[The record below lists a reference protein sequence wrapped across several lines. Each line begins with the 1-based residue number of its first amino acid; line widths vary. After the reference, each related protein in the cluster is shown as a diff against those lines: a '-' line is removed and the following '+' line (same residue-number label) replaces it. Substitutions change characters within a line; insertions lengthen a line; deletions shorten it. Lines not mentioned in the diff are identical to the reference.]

1 MKRFWIGVAAMFA
14 VSACSGGNP
23 FTEETDTDTSSI
35 IPEVI
40 AGAVEGI
47 TYDPVAQTLV
57 VRGVALDDT
66 PFESVYRR
74 RPSLDRGGYEAYTA
88 QDSSLDQHST
98 AYVRD
103 INGTRAAVVA
113 TGGQFEHYFGGVI
126 YGREGGFDPVDVSAT
141 NGQVSYAG
149 NYVGLLNL
157 PGDGGDLLPVAPGT
171 PAEVR
176 PRQAGEVTGRVLVNA
191 DFADNVVQGGVFQR
205 VYVDSPGTN
214 LEDLAFEPADIDPT
228 TGSFTNNVTI
238 NLQTRGTYGGIF
250 GGPNAEA
257 VAGGL
262 FVQDHIEGIDNEEE
276 YGIFVLNQ
284 CGTPGEDPLCNQ
296 PVP

>member
-1 MKRFWIGVAAMFA
+1 MKRFWIGVAAAFA

-23 FTEETDTDTSSI
+23 FTEETDTENGGLV
-35 IPEVI
+35 PEII
-40 AGAVEGI
+40 AGDLEGI

-57 VRGVALDDT
+57 VRGVSLDDT

-103 INGTRAAVVA
+103 INGTRAAVVV
-113 TGGQFEHYFGGVI
+113 TGGQFENYFGGAT
-126 YGREGGFDPVDVSAT
+126 YGRSGGFDPVDVTST
-141 NGQVSYAG
+141 SGQVSYAG
-149 NYVGLLNL
+149 NYIGLTNL

-171 PAEVR
+171 PTEIR
-176 PRQAGEVTGRVLVNA
+176 PGQAGEVTGRVLVNA

-205 VYVDSPGTN
+205 VYVDNPGTN
-214 LEDLAFEPADIDPT
+214 LEDLAFEPSAIDPA
-228 TGSFTNNVTI
+228 TGSFTGNVTI
-238 NLQTRGTYGGIF
+238 NLQERGTYGGIF
-250 GGPNAEA
+250 GGTNAEA
-257 VAGGL
+257 VAGAL
-262 FVQDHIEGIDNEEE
+262 FVEDHIDGIDDEEE
-276 YGIFVLNQ
+276 YGIFVLTQ